1 MRPPSDGGLKS
12 KSKSPSV
19 ILASRTSKEV
29 PSITLFPCPFAPCTI
44 RVSMLQMEIHKDK
57 CPFNPRSITDLERS
71 QPYLSMVE
79 PPTIHWHCP
88 FTPCSYSFSCK
99 GQDPAFSEFIS
110 ESEMGKHKQKCPYN
124 PENVPDC
131 PSSPDNSPRID
142 TVNQQDDHH
151 LAAGAIALD
160 KAMEQTARALVR
172 ATAEG
177 TAEATNG
184 VTTEKR
190 AKGTSETMARETVGA
205 TAGATALA
213 IAGAT
218 AGTTAEVMA
227 GLTAEAMAGAV
238 AGAKMKETAGATST
252 RERPIPDWKYVD
264 FAGKECF
271 PNFSRHSL
279 INDEACVIPALSPPS
294 YENAIIQH
302 QKLDTSTL
310 LPPNVPVH
318 PKQLPDRHRKKIIN
332 KNKFTNQTSNS
343 HNSDDEDSK
352 NIRESIYPI
361 YENVGRNLPIIL
373 SGSDSSESGYSGNG
387 SSESDSSSVRPKMAI
402 NKTSKLQ
409 YGISSSESDVTSR
422 NNASVRPKTRPK
434 TTFIPVNKLQ
444 HSQILSQQPPIY
456 ENVPNMLRNSS
467 QARTSSSSVEII
479 ISDSEIVRSETVK
492 QLEPE
497 VAQILPQRMRTN
509 VRSPDNH
516 TNVEILDIIWI

>member
-1 MRPPSDGGLKS
+1 
-12 KSKSPSV
+12 
-19 ILASRTSKEV
+19 
-29 PSITLFPCPFAPCTI
+29 
-44 RVSMLQMEIHKDK
+44 MLQMEIHKAK
-57 CPFNPRSITDLERS
+57 CPYNPRSITDLERS
-71 QPYLSMVE
+71 QPYLSIVE

-88 FTPCSYSFSCK
+88 YIPCSYSFSCK

-142 TVNQQDDHH
+142 TVNQQKQDDHH
-151 LAAGAIALD
+151 LAAGAIALVEAMVVS
-160 KAMEQTARALVR
+160 KANTKQKARALVR
-172 ATAEG
+172 AKAEG
-177 TAEATNG
+177 TADEATNG

-190 AKGTSETMARETVGA
+190 AEGTSETMAGETVGA

-213 IAGAT
+213 MAGAT
-218 AGTTAEVMA
+218 AGTTAKVTAE
-227 GLTAEAMAGAV
+227 LTAEAMAGAV
-238 AGAKMKETAGATST
+238 AGAKMKETAGAMST

-343 HNSDDEDSK
+343 HNSDDDEDSK

-387 SSESDSSSVRPKMAI
+387 SSESDSSVRPKMAI

-409 YGISSSESDVTSR
+409 SGIGSSDNDVTSR

-434 TTFIPVNKLQ
+434 TTFIPVNKLH
-444 HSQILSQQPPIY
+444 HSQLLPHQPPIY